1 MGSLHRR
8 RRVLALT
15 LALFAVFS
23 FSAGAQAQGG
33 PMTALTAQ
41 PARAIAFIGSDGG
54 WDSISRTKPTAD
66 GNALVSVIVKL
77 SDAPLAAYAGD
88 VPGLPAT
95 SPSFT
100 GAKRLDPAAASSRQ
114 YLAYLDRRQ
123 GAFAARMVAALPQ
136 ARLVARFR
144 YVFGG
149 AAVVLPESQIPR
161 LAALP
166 GVVRVQRDELRYA
179 DTDRSPA
186 FIGADVIWRALAAD
200 PALGDGGQGVIVGV
214 IDTGIWPEH
223 PSFAD
228 DGSYPPPPARWH
240 GACEEPNDTSAPI
253 VCNHKLIGARES
265 LDIYKLLFGLTAG
278 EFDSPRDNQGHGTHT
293 ASTAAGNAGVEAQI
307 FGQPRGSV
315 SGIAPRAYVA
325 AYKALGNEGGFGGDL
340 VAAIDQAV
348 ADGVDVIN
356 YSVGSIGLPPDPYD
370 QSDALAFLDAYRA
383 GVFVAVAAGN
393 AGPGPQTISSPANA
407 PWVMSVGASTT
418 DRQFTSRLTLRAG
431 GEELT
436 LAGASITAG
445 VSGKPVIDAATLND
459 VRCER
464 PLPVVVSGTIVLCQ
478 RGVNARVEK
487 SANVLAGG
495 GAGMVLYNANPQDIE
510 TDNHWVPTIHL
521 DAPAGAQAL
530 AFTSAHSDTVV
541 LGDIVAGKA
550 TIDSDFGDV
559 LAAFSSRG
567 PLPDAQLGISKPD
580 VVAPGVQILAG
591 DTPAPNLPE
600 SGPPGELFQA
610 IAGTSMSAPHVAG
623 AGALLKALHPDW
635 SPGQIKSALMATAW
649 TDVTREDGATPAGP
663 YDMGAGRIDLRFAG
677 DPGLTFDI
685 PAEQYASGK
694 GHLQDLNYP
703 SISMP
708 VMPGRQSVVRV
719 VHSVLP
725 VDTTWSAT
733 AEMTGNVKL
742 TINPRRI
749 NVPAF
754 GDASF
759 VVTVD
764 AGFMPEGTYFG
775 RIVLRNGQ
783 RTLHMPVSFVR
794 RQPQVTLAQDCEPHR
809 IALNKST
816 TCTVTATNNALEPAT
831 ISIRDRVPRGLRVQA
846 SSVISATFDP
856 LPRMVTYAGV
866 LPGMQPAAIS
876 VTTDPG
882 GTPFGYVPLAAL
894 GIAPAPC
901 DAGCDDVSI
910 TYLAPPFTYNGAAYD
925 RLTMTSNGYLIV
937 GSGTENRIFN
947 QEFPDPAVPNNV
959 IAPYW
964 ADLDLDGT
972 LPNDAGGGT
981 WYAAYVRRVGTDAP
995 TWFVAEWTDAVRFG
1009 RSPLDSHHTFEVW
1022 IEAGSDRIH
1031 MVYGLNSAIEDKV
1044 TVGAENSDGTVGGN
1058 YYVDT
1063 LGGNGPSGQGTPP
1076 LEGDVLKLAS
1086 VPEVR
1091 SSYSFSFRA
1100 RGRRTGNYSNIV
1112 EMSANTFAG
1121 VNIVTAPVTIVEP

>member
-1 MGSLHRR
+1 MGSVHHS

-23 FSAGAQAQGG
+23 FSAGALAQGG
-33 PMTALTAQ
+33 PVVVLTAR
-41 PARAIAFIGSDGG
+41 PATAIAFASSGSG
-54 WDSISRTKPTAD
+54 WDSRSRVKPTAD
-66 GNALVSVIVKL
+66 GDALVSVIVKL

-88 VPGLPAT
+88 LPGLPAT
-95 SPSFT
+95 SPSLT
-100 GAKRLDPAAASSRQ
+100 GARRLDPAAAASRQ

-123 GAFAARMVAALPQ
+123 GAFASRMAAAIPK
-136 ARLVARFR
+136 ARLAARYR

-149 AAVVLPESQIPR
+149 AAVVLPESQIPH

-166 GVVRVQRDELRYA
+166 GVVRVQRDELHYA

-186 FIGADVIWRALAAD
+186 FIGADVIWQALAAD

-240 GACEEPNDTSAPI
+240 GTCEEPHDSSLPI

-265 LDIYKLLFGLTAG
+265 LDVYKFFFRLNPG
-278 EFDSPRDNQGHGTHT
+278 EFDSARDNEGHGTHT
-293 ASTAAGNAGVEAQI
+293 ASTAAGNAGVPAQI
-307 FGQPRGSV
+307 FGQPRGTI

-325 AYKALGNEGGFGGDL
+325 AYKALGNKGGFGADL

-356 YSVGSIGLPPDPYD
+356 YSVGSLGSPPDPYG
-370 QSDALAFLDAYRA
+370 QADALAFLDAYRA
-383 GVFVAVAAGN
+383 GVFVSVSAGNNGPAAG
-393 AGPGPQTISSPANA
+393 TVSSPANA

-418 DRQFTSRLTLRAG
+418 DRRFTGQFKLHAA

-436 LAGASITAG
+436 LAGVSVTGG
-445 VSGKPVIDAATLND
+445 VSGKPVINAATLND

-464 PLPVVVSGTIVLCQ
+464 PLPAVVSGTIVLCQ

-495 GAGMVLYNANPQDIE
+495 GAGMVLYNPNPQDVE

-521 DAPAGAQAL
+521 DASAGAQAL
-530 AFTSAHSDTVV
+530 TFTAAHSDTVV
-541 LGDIVAGKA
+541 LGDIIAGQA
-550 TIDSDFGDV
+550 TIDPAFGDV

-591 DTPAPNLPE
+591 HTPAPNQPE
-600 SGPPGELFQA
+600 GGPTGQLFQA
-610 IAGTSMSAPHVAG
+610 IAGTSMSSPHVAG

-635 SPGQIKSALMATAW
+635 SPGQIKSALMTTAW
-649 TDVTREDGATPAGP
+649 TKVTREDGATPAGP

-694 GHLQDLNYP
+694 NHLQDLNYP

-708 VMPGRQSVVRV
+708 VMPGRQSTVRV

-733 AEMTGNVKL
+733 AEVTGSIKL
-742 TINPRRI
+742 TINPRHI
-749 NVPAF
+749 SVPAF

-764 AGFMPEGTYFG
+764 AGRMPEGAYFG
-775 RIVLRNGQ
+775 HIVLSNGD
-783 RTLHMPVSFVR
+783 RRLHIPVSFVR
-794 RQPQVTLAQDCEPHR
+794 RQPQVALAQHCEPDTIPR
-809 IALNKST
+809 KQYTN
-816 TCTVTATNNALEPAT
+816 CTVTATNNGLEPAT
-831 ISIRDRVPRGLRVQA
+831 IGIRDRVPRGLRVQA
-846 SSVISATFDP
+846 SSVVSATFDP
-856 LPRMVTYAGV
+856 LQGTITYAGV
-866 LPGMQPAAIS
+866 LPGMQQSSMSVAA
-876 VTTDPG
+876 DPG
-882 GTPFGYVPLAAL
+882 GLPFGYVSL
-894 GIAPAPC
+894 GGLHVPPAFC
-901 DAGCDDVSI
+901 DGACDDFSAV
-910 TYLAPPFTYNGAAYD
+910 YPVPQFTYNGVAYN
-925 RLTMTSNGYLIV
+925 RVTMSSNGYLIV
-937 GSGTENRIFN
+937 GSATGTQFSN
-947 QEFPDPAVPNNV
+947 QHFPDPAVPNNV

-972 LPNDAGGGT
+972 LPIDSGGGT
-981 WYAAYVRRVGTDAP
+981 WYAAFVEAGPDFP
-995 TWFVAEWTDAVRFG
+995 KWFVAEWTDAVRFG
-1009 RSPLDSHHTFEVW
+1009 RSPLDSHHTFQVW
-1022 IEAGSDRIH
+1022 IEGGSDHIH
-1031 MVYGLNSAIEDKV
+1031 LVYGPNSAIEDKV
-1044 TVGAENSDGTVGGN
+1044 TVGAENGDGTVGAN

-1063 LGGNGPSGQGTPP
+1063 LGGNGPSGEGTPP
-1076 LEGDVLKLAS
+1076 IEGDVLNVTAA
-1086 VPEVR
+1086 PEVR
-1091 SSYSFSFRA
+1091 SSYTFSFRA
-1100 RGRRTGNYSNIV
+1100 RGRRVGRYFHSV
-1112 EMSANTFAG
+1112 EMSANTFVG
-1121 VNIVTAPVTIVEP
+1121 VNIVTKPVIIVEP